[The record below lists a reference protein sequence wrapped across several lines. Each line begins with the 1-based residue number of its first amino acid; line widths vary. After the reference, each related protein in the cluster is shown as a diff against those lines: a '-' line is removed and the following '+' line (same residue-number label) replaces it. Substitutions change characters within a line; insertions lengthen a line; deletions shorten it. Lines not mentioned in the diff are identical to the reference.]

1 MRRPQK
7 LLLWLLIINIIFAG
21 TAMADLVLYFSFDE
35 GDGNTTKDRVKG
47 VVGTLVN
54 NPKWVDGKFN
64 KALEFDGKGAEVEI
78 KKGDDPEP
86 ASEISIAMWAKLNVN
101 NGNYEFVRK
110 QIPNGKGFDIRLEGN
125 ALKWW
130 VNTGGWLNASYAQ
143 PLPSEEWFF
152 ITGTYDGK
160 KLILYINGDEAATSD
175 VSGKIQYD
183 ESNLLIGS
191 AAPHDPSFNL
201 NGAIDEFMMWNNAI
215 GSDEI
220 KKVMKTP
227 VAVESNSKL
236 SVAWGS
242 IKASVAR

>member
-1 MRRPQK
+1 MK
-7 LLLWLLIINIIFAG
+7 NLTLVCFLVICFTFVG
-21 TAMADLVLYFSFDE
+21 TAMADLVLHLSFDE
-35 GDGNTTKDRVKG
+35 GDGDTTKDRVKG

-64 KALEFDGKGAEVEI
+64 KALEFDGKGAKVEI
-78 KKGDDPEP
+78 KKGEDPEP
-86 ASEISIAMWAKLNVN
+86 ANEISIAMWAKVN
-101 NGNYEFVRK
+101 IINGNFEFVRK
-110 QIPNGKGFDIRLEGN
+110 QTPNGKGFDIRLEG
-125 ALKWW
+125 ASLKWW
-130 VNTGGWLNASYAQ
+130 VNTGGWLNTSYAQ
-143 PLPSEEWFF
+143 PLPAEEWFF

-160 KLILYINGDEAATSD
+160 KLILYINGDESATSD

-183 ESNLLIGS
+183 DSDLLIGS

-227 VAVESNSKL
+227 FAVESNSKL
-236 SVAWGS
+236 SVAWGL
-242 IKASVAR
+242 IKTSLLR